1 MTQIVNTS
9 FHFLESDQ
17 ILPSVSGTGGPDPL
31 MRTVSASPQQR
42 LAPPD
47 KMSCTGKYSYYE
59 FVRLIVFMFLRTI
72 LLYGTRGRIL
82 FVKLAHELMTGTQ
95 YLL

>member
-1 MTQIVNTS
+1 MNTS

-42 LAPPD
+42 LALPN

>member
-1 MTQIVNTS
+1 MNTS

-42 LAPPD
+42 LAPPN
-47 KMSCTGKYSYYE
+47 KMFYYG

-82 FVKLAHELMTGTQ
+82 FVKLAHELMTETQ

>member
-1 MTQIVNTS
+1 MTQIMNTS

>member
-42 LAPPD
+42 LAPPN
-47 KMSCTGKYSYYE
+47 KMSCKYFYYG

-82 FVKLAHELMTGTQ
+82 FVKLAHELMTGTL

>member
-1 MTQIVNTS
+1 MNTS

-42 LAPPD
+42 LAPPN

-59 FVRLIVFMFLRTI
+59 FVRLIVFLFLRTI